1 MSFRTELLKA
11 VVKLRE
17 LPGPTQLDVYVT
29 RVIVR
34 TRSWSGG
41 EVKLGHP
48 TDADIELFPRPKVR
62 NVGEGSRVVT
72 VGPITPSNAAGG
84 YTLAQLNPSEHDS
97 VESYYILIGPDG
109 VSRPYKLTQID
120 QKRAFRYTLVL
131 ESLDRRMPF

>member
-41 EVKLGHP
+41 EAKLGHA
-48 TDADIELFPRPKVR
+48 TDSEIELFPRPKVR
-62 NVGEGSRVVT
+62 NAGEGSRIVT
-72 VGPITPSNAAGG
+72 VGPITPSNAVGG
-84 YTLAQLNPSEHDS
+84 YTLEQLNPSEHDG
-97 VESYYILIGPDG
+97 VEAYYILIGPDG
-109 VSRPYKLTQID
+109 IERPYKLIQID
-120 QKRAFRYTLVL
+120 QKRAFRYTLTL
-131 ESLDRRMPF
+131 EALDRRMPF